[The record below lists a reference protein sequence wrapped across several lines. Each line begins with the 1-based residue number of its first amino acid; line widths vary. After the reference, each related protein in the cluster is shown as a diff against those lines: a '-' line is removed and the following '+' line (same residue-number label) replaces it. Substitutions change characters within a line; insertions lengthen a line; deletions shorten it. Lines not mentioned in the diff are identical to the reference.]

1 MSNNS
6 SLANVSDVVDV
17 DRSPLKISIII
28 ATAVLFAYL
37 SSYFF
42 RAGEVIYSPI
52 FAALFLIVFV
62 LQNLFIKSFNK
73 LFLATLLE
81 AIALSLPFYQSF
93 SNYFVLAVLVL
104 FVFLSKASFDSR
116 RELEATIKVRFLRV
130 AKLSLNPAIPTV
142 ILFLL
147 VMLTIQGRV
156 FTEEG
161 IGTILRPL
169 TPLMNRYAPT
179 FLPSMP
185 AGELLNDVVVANLG
199 KEELSELNKLPSWA
213 QKQLIS
219 KSVTQ
224 LAERVG
230 SLIGGEIDLKESIT
244 TNLLKAMTS
253 GYSGLNSTFK
263 ALLVIGFLIL
273 FYSLLRSLT
282 VFIYAPLALFAFVFY
297 ELLLAF
303 NFFVIQL
310 ESRSREVITLK

>member
-1 MSNNS
+1 MAIRYESRARGTCFYS
-6 SLANVSDVVDV
+6 FCLGHPTSGAVHIPERMVIISD
-17 DRSPLKISIII
+17 S
-28 ATAVLFAYL
+28 T
-37 SSYFF
+37 
-42 RAGEVIYSPI
+42 
-52 FAALFLIVFV
+52 LIVFV